1 MGTDLVPDRPF
12 MPGRPAVP
20 LTSPRYIPNSSLFC
34 FFCTPVQKS
43 EAHPLPLQSLPA
55 SLQKPRVCRHKRF
68 LISRE
73 EPLALVPFPLI
84 FCTSHHQ
91 IEAHPLSPQPLPHS
105 YTKTPGCHPARFPF
119 SPDSFGVPFNSS
131 TLNLEL
137 AFNPFRM
144 NTCKS
149 VSKQS
154 TLTPF
159 RINTYTKPGGG
170 SSSSRVVRTGGIPDK
185 SDREHR

>member
-12 MPGRPAVP
+12 MPRRPAFP

-55 SLQKPRVCRHKRF
+55 SLQKPRVCRPKRF

-84 FCTSHHQ
+84 FCPSPTRSKH
-91 IEAHPLSPQPLPHS
+91 IPFPLSH
-105 YTKTPGCHPARFPF
+105 
-119 SPDSFGVPFNSS
+119 
-131 TLNLEL
+131 
-137 AFNPFRM
+137 FR
-144 NTCKS
+144 T
-149 VSKQS
+149 
-154 TLTPF
+154 
-159 RINTYTKPGGG
+159 
-170 SSSSRVVRTGGIPDK
+170 RTQK
-185 SDREHR
+185 HR